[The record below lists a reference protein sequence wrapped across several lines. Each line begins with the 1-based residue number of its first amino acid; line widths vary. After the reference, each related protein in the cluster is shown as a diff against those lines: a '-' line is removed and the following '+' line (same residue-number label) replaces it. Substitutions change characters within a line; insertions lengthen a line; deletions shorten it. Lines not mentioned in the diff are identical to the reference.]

1 MKTFIPM
8 DKLAGEAR
16 VTADLMPE
24 KAHVYEIGKENDEI
38 ILRGVD
44 FEKGESEKVV
54 GPEAKKLAERVQ
66 NLFNQKVAQHNAEL
80 AK

>member
-1 MKTFIPM
+1 M
-8 DKLAGEAR
+8 
-16 VTADLMPE
+16 TADLADVMPQ
-24 KAHVYEIGKENDEI
+24 KRRDKTHIYEFGKENGEI

-44 FEKGESEKVV
+44 FEKGESEKVI

-66 NLFNQKVAQHNAEL
+66 NLFNKKVAEHSAEI